1 MCLELLVKRGFYT
14 AASSLI
20 ESYYKK
26 NLGQS
31 ETMTQVRSTSAF
43 VRNEIDR
50 KIKLAGNTHKLQNI
64 KPAWLW
70 GQNRTHIVFHVKFAY
85 KHHLTGCSD
94 IFNVDLSVQDST
106 LNFSASGI
114 QNSIPIKYTLN
125 LPL

>member
-64 KPAWLW
+64 KP
-70 GQNRTHIVFHVKFAY
+70 
-85 KHHLTGCSD
+85 
-94 IFNVDLSVQDST
+94 
-106 LNFSASGI
+106 GI
-114 QNSIPIKYTLN
+114 SISLIT
-125 LPL
+125 